1 MSEPGL
7 HSFFLP
13 GILLHAI
20 ALAIV
25 AFFILFAASKSDG
38 FVRFLGNLLGW
49 ILLLGALVILAGV
62 VYGAATGQRP
72 PWIDRFHERWMQP
85 GSELEDQH
93 VTGAPPQ
100 PAQPAP
106 H

>member
-1 MSEPGL
+1 LSEAGL

-38 FVRFLGNLLGW
+38 FVRVLGNLLGW
-49 ILLLGALVILAGV
+49 ILLLGALVILAAV

-72 PWIDRFHERWMQP
+72 PWIDRFHERWMQQ
-85 GSELEDQH
+85 GGELEDQH
-93 VTGAPPQ
+93 ANGAPPPQ
-100 PAQPAP
+100 PAP